1 MSRNLTQPE
10 EIDQILWAMV
20 ARDLEKLMPIPG
32 GTPPIRAGRD
42 APYEESAAQP
52 GYSCSDV
59 HLESAQD
66 LPVAQRYVQRMK

>member
-32 GTPPIRAGRD
+32 GTPPIRDCRD
-42 APYEESAAQP
+42 APYEEFAVES
-52 GYSCSDV
+52 GV
-59 HLESAQD
+59 VNRESAQG
-66 LPVAQRYVQRMK
+66 LPGPQRYVRSMK

>member
-32 GTPPIRAGRD
+32 GTPPIRTSRD
-42 APYEESAAQP
+42 VPYEKFAAEP
-52 GYSCSDV
+52 GVVSQ
-59 HLESAQD
+59 ESAQG
-66 LPVAQRYVQRMK
+66 LPGSQHYVRSME